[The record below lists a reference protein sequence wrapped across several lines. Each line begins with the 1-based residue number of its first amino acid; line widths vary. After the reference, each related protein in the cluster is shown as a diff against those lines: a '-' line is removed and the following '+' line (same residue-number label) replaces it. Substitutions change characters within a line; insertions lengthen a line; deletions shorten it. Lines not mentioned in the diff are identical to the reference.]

1 MNPNDILLHGQRA
14 PENTRLYSLH
24 QTSKHG
30 KQCIDIYIYSCVY
43 IYNNLF
49 ASAGVK
55 GKSKLKMV
63 GLRRPWSIE
72 KYFET

>member
-43 IYNNLF
+43 IYIIISLPPL
-49 ASAGVK
+49 G
-55 GKSKLKMV
+55 
-63 GLRRPWSIE
+63 
-72 KYFET
+72 